1 MAYMGKGQCPEC
13 GFDWEHKH
21 INAEYE
27 EQMNK
32 KNDESTKTQLK
43 FAKATLQQS
52 EGITIS
58 LKLLVRAIK
67 EKLDESNP

>member
-13 GFDWEHKH
+13 GFD
-21 INAEYE
+21 AEYE

-32 KNDESTKTQLK
+32 ENDESTKNQLK

-58 LKLLVRAIK
+58 LKLLIRAMK
-67 EKLDESNP
+67 EKLDESNS

>member
-13 GFDWEHKH
+13 GF
-21 INAEYE
+21 NAEYE

-32 KNDESTKTQLK
+32 ENDESAKNLLK